1 MFERDRKPLSLY
13 CFPCAGG
20 SANSFLRWRPSL
32 PPWIRIRPVEL
43 PGRGV
48 KIREPLLR
56 DFDAVVENLTQELVR
71 ESSDRCVFFG
81 HSLGALIAYR
91 CVHALRARGK
101 GEPMALIAACS
112 AAPSRRRDERLAR
125 LKTDED
131 LIGELVRLNGTPAE
145 LFKSKELLRL
155 ALDTLAADF
164 AVCSSFSFK
173 KREKLSL
180 DIVVLGGRDDTIEE
194 DALSAWR
201 EETLG
206 QTALHMFAG
215 GHFFFNENENA
226 FFARLISEL
235 DRTSRASC
243 RM

>member
-1 MFERDRKPLSLY
+1 MFERNRKPLSLY

-20 SANSFLRWRPSL
+20 SANAFLRWRRSL
-32 PPWIRIRPVEL
+32 PPWIRIVPVEL
-43 PGRGV
+43 PGRGAR
-48 KIREPLLR
+48 INEPLLR
-56 DFDAVVENLTQELVR
+56 DFDAVVENLLQGLAR
-71 ESSDRCVFFG
+71 DALDHCVFLG
-81 HSLGALIAYR
+81 HSLGALLAYG
-91 CVHALRARGK
+91 CAHALRAQGK

-131 LIGELVRLNGTPAE
+131 LIGELVRLNGTPPE

-164 AVCSSFSFK
+164 AACSSFSFK

-215 GHFFFNENENA
+215 GHFFFNESENA

-235 DRTSRASC
+235 DRTSCASC

>member
-1 MFERDRKPLSLY
+1 MFERDRRPLSLY

-91 CVHALRARGK
+91 CVHALRTRGK

-125 LKTDED
+125 LKTDAD
-131 LIGELVRLNGTPAE
+131 LIGELVRLNGTPPE
-145 LFKSKELLRL
+145 LFTASTRVGYARRRFCRLFELFLQEARK
-155 ALDTLAADF
+155 TLSRYRCF
-164 AVCSSFSFK
+164 
-173 KREKLSL
+173 
-180 DIVVLGGRDDTIEE
+180 GR
-194 DALSAWR
+194 
-201 EETLG
+201 
-206 QTALHMFAG
+206 
-215 GHFFFNENENA
+215 
-226 FFARLISEL
+226 ARRY
-235 DRTSRASC
+235 D
-243 RM
+243 